1 MISKRPGRKPAFT
14 RRQAIDAALAEGIET
29 FTLRAVADRLG
40 VKATALYREFSSRQE
55 LQLAAI
61 AEIAVDIEP
70 DPDFSNWQDALRQVV
85 DRQWALCERYPE
97 APLVLM
103 AQPEAFGA
111 AMPRIAAI
119 VQRLAELGVPG
130 GVEGA
135 AFAFDFVGDT
145 TLETFVSIQPY
156 LTADGGGRTGVE
168 RIGEMTAG
176 HPDVFGVQSMGE
188 RGNLD
193 LKVEFII
200 AGMELGLFPGS
211 VAQK

>member
-1 MISKRPGRKPAFT
+1 M
-14 RRQAIDAALAEGIET
+14 
-29 FTLRAVADRLG
+29 
-40 VKATALYREFSSRQE
+40 KATALYREFSSRQE

-70 DPDFSNWQDALRQVV
+70 DPDVSNWQDALRQVV
-85 DRQWALCERYPE
+85 DRPVGVVRAVSRGS
-97 APLVLM
+97 A
-103 AQPEAFGA
+103 GA
-111 AMPRIAAI
+111 HGSARGLRGSDASYRGDRAETGRAWCPR
-119 VQRLAELGVPG
+119 RGR
-130 GVEGA
+130 GA

-156 LTADGGGRTGVE
+156 LTADEGGRTGVE

>member
-1 MISKRPGRKPAFT
+1 M
-14 RRQAIDAALAEGIET
+14 
-29 FTLRAVADRLG
+29 
-40 VKATALYREFSSRQE
+40 
-55 LQLAAI
+55 
-61 AEIAVDIEP
+61 
-70 DPDFSNWQDALRQVV
+70 
-85 DRQWALCERYPE
+85 
-97 APLVLM
+97 LM

-119 VQRLAELGVPG
+119 VQRLAELGVPV

-156 LTADGGGRTGVE
+156 LTADEGGRTGVE